1 MQNMMELNF
10 LVGKKK
16 FITVLD
22 MLKGYWSIP
31 LEDSSKHLT
40 AFRTHR
46 GQYQWNVLPFGL
58 RNAAATYQRAMSKV
72 VQTISDFACAYIN
85 NLAIFSDTW
94 EEHLNHLEEVFKR
107 LEHLNFSVNLGK
119 CEFARQKVKYLGHV
133 IGSGRHSPD
142 KERIKA
148 TQNLQAPTTKKQL
161 RSALRLCN
169 FYRQVAGPRHRET
182 VLLAYGCCLGQ
193 LDGEDNIHPIAFG
206 SQKLDPSQQKW
217 STIEREAYA
226 IIWALKRFETLLC
239 GAKIFLL
246 TDHNPLVFLTR
257 AAPQCPRL
265 QRWALAIQRHDIEAI
280 HVKGSKVVNA
290 DALSRLYGRRPS
302 IILSYVIACV
312 AGIGSAFTTSF
323 YTFNILRFFVGATII
338 PLSEDPYVL
347 SLEYIGVKKR
357 TIVIIIWSMGY
368 ILFSAICPWI
378 AYGLRDWRLLCIIT
392 SAPLAA
398 VPLFGKFVPESASWL
413 LTQGRKKEA
422 VKLLKTV
429 ARINKKEYPE
439 EFGERC
445 YDKNNEQDNYNTTV
459 LDLFKTPRLRLNS
472 LVLAIVWF
480 VVYCCY
486 HTNTQNA
493 SNLGTN
499 VYDSFTYSSLV
510 EIPALFVILFGIDW
524 LGRRWPVAFSS
535 LAAGLAGLVI
545 LIIPRDAIKTHLGL
559 ALIQRVTITIVY
571 NVIMQYSAELL
582 PTVLRG
588 RGLAFLRLMG
598 TLGLYL
604 SPSIVYLSMAMP
616 GLPLVVSGVL
626 MLLVSAFTL
635 TLPETLHK
643 HLPHSIEDG
652 EMFGKNQNVL
662 DCPCIHKSNVDCDD
676 EPEAATE
683 KA

>member
-1 MQNMMELNF
+1 MMDFNAVLQDVGDFGLYQKLLCIF
-10 LVGKKK
+10 LVVPSASLCALVYFTQFFTILVPDHRCKLSEEDAFQHNVSTLFNISVPYEVVNGHLLPKKCEMYDV
-16 FITVLD
+16 FNTSYISDIDSNITVSCQNGWVYDFNELYPTIATEMNWVCD
-22 MLKGYWSIP
+22 NDQLP
-31 LEDSSKHLT
+31 
-40 AFRTHR
+40 
-46 GQYQWNVLPFGL
+46 YQSQTIFYVGTSLGCVVFGL
-58 RNAAATYQRAMSKV
+58 
-72 VQTISDFACAYIN
+72 
-85 NLAIFSDTW
+85 
-94 EEHLNHLEEVFKR
+94 
-107 LEHLNFSVNLGK
+107 
-119 CEFARQKVKYLGHV
+119 
-133 IGSGRHSPD
+133 
-142 KERIKA
+142 
-148 TQNLQAPTTKKQL
+148 
-161 RSALRLCN
+161 
-169 FYRQVAGPRHRET
+169 
-182 VLLAYGCCLGQ
+182 
-193 LDGEDNIHPIAFG
+193 IA
-206 SQKLDPSQQKW
+206 D
-217 STIEREAYA
+217 
-226 IIWALKRFETLLC
+226 RF
-239 GAKIFLL
+239 
-246 TDHNPLVFLTR
+246 
-257 AAPQCPRL
+257 
-265 QRWALAIQRHDIEAI
+265 
-280 HVKGSKVVNA
+280 
-290 DALSRLYGRRPS
+290 GRRPS

-323 YTFNILRFFVGATII
+323 YTFNVLRFFVGATII

-378 AYGLRDWRLLCIIT
+378 AHGLRDWRLLCIIT

-445 YDKNNEQDNYNTTV
+445 YDKNNENDNFNTTV

-472 LVLAIVWF
+472 LVLAIIWF
-480 VVYCCY
+480 IVYCCY

-604 SPSIVYLSMAMP
+604 SPSIVYLSMTMP

-652 EMFGKNQNVL
+652 EMFGKNQNIL
-662 DCPCIHKSNVDCDD
+662 DCPCINKSNMDSDD
-676 EPEAATE
+676 EPEPATE